1 MVKRKSDV
9 KLGLFKTKKEALKDA
24 KQRRKNAD
32 NDINPNN
39 TIFYRVE
46 PSKNP
51 KNKKRPAYYVVKSS
65 RRKTNASR
73 QRARKNLRR

>member
-9 KLGLFKTKKEALKDA
+9 KLGLFKTKKEALRDA
-24 KQRRKNAD
+24 KARRKNAD

-46 PSKNP
+46 PTKNP
-51 KNKKRPAYYVVKSS
+51 KFKGKPAYYVVKSS
-65 RRKTNASR
+65 RRKSKKSR
-73 QRARKNLRR
+73 ERARRNLRR